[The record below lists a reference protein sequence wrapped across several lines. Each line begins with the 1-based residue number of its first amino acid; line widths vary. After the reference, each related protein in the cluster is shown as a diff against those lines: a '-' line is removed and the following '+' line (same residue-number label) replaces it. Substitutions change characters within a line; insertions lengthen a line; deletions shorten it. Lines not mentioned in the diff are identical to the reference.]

1 MNQNLLSVTE
11 MGDYYDV
18 GYNLDGILRRY
29 YGLPDT
35 ASTRAMLEAEI
46 EAAKRQHE
54 IMTFRYKSK
63 VMYVTK
69 ENIDGE
75 ELFILSEEVMTLIG
89 KSMVGRQEEFAT
101 LDALVQW
108 VEENP
113 AYNHLSIVLR
123 YDVEDAPEEIQS
135 WSVSEDEMYYEVLIY
150 PK

>member
-1 MNQNLLSVTE
+1 MTGIMSQNLLSVTE
-11 MGDYYDV
+11 MRDYYDV

-75 ELFILSEEVMTLIG
+75 ELLILFIFVLPSEG
-89 KSMVGRQEEFAT
+89 
-101 LDALVQW
+101 
-108 VEENP
+108 
-113 AYNHLSIVLR
+113 
-123 YDVEDAPEEIQS
+123 
-135 WSVSEDEMYYEVLIY
+135 
-150 PK
+150 